1 MRSIRSHI
9 RAPFGVIAI
18 FLLCASI
25 FASLAIIH
33 NTSAA
38 FDFDNAEL
46 DAKNRSASYYVTLQG
61 CVQNNMYGTIDA
73 ENTNY
78 SPSSVN
84 WFDDNNAYGYI
95 YTEGKT
101 DCRDVMIKALTLW
114 DITPEAFLKGL
125 KYEQKSST
133 SYKWTGTGD
142 GNARRSNFE
151 SYVKSVLATSNPADA
166 GAAAEYQRYS
176 TWWQSQCV
184 VKSFGDISALTDD
197 VIKERINSGYTE
209 STGTYSSNKYVKIK
223 QPDGKEWGYSYKH
236 KASSSSGRGGA
247 AAFSYTT
254 YGYHTTAA
262 KATCDDTVSKL
273 GGSSLAA
280 YNTYSNALAVT
291 SICKSQ
297 GYQTITASSSNPVG
311 VYTLTACEN
320 GYANKSKPTY
330 CATTY
335 TPKTI
340 NYQGATIEN
349 TQKAEQDACLYGRSI
364 TPEQLAAAV
373 NGIVDSDIPPPDGGG
388 GDDTATSCVVDG
400 IGWMVCP
407 LLNAF
412 GGLSDA
418 MYGWIDSVLRLQPL
432 SLSSESPQFIAWQS
446 IRNIAN
452 VLLVIAFLVI
462 IFSQLTSMGV
472 SNYGVK
478 KTLPRLVIVA
488 LAINTSFY
496 LMAIAVDLTN
506 IIGVGLHSI
515 FSTLAPDADAST
527 MNAAGV
533 IGALVTGTG
542 TAIVAGTAITF
553 AAASAGSFST
563 LALMALPVIGVAI
576 LGLLAAV
583 ATLFIRNA
591 LVVVLIV
598 ISPLAFAAYLLPNT
612 QSLFA
617 KWRKLFISMLVL
629 FPMAALL
636 FGGSKF
642 AASVIVT
649 ADQPLS
655 ALAAIFIMAVPL
667 GMLPWLVKSSNSLLG
682 NIGGR
687 LSGLA
692 SKARNPLTRATQGAV
707 DKSKAASLAGRRNM
721 FGFKQKPGRTNMAQR
736 MNNRRM
742 SREAEIGNLKGESE
756 ENWREMAIS
765 GTGGGK
771 NGKAAARAQAALKGQ
786 QDHSTRKGRNDA
798 RAQEMHTARINTPGS
813 VIGQMDTEAR
823 EAKLATA
830 RNEAQTQARFDQRVQ
845 NSAAL
850 TNTQQATRRAEE
862 VSKTVKA
869 EQDHA
874 FEQVK
879 STDAT
884 LLGLRDRQADAQLK
898 TAALTEQSAVQ
909 TQRRQQADPGLLDVR
924 LATEASKKERGALDQ
939 QITEQVAAAGT
950 TAGAAELIANGVSS
964 STISQ
969 LQDAHESQADSQ
981 LRTAAYTEQASAET
995 ERRQM
1000 SDLDLVNTRLGTE
1013 ASKRERG
1020 ALNQQVSQMVEE
1032 GSTQDGGDAL
1042 VSMGV
1047 DQGIVDSLRTSQ
1059 VTSSIASS
1067 ATNSAKNV
1075 QQVEYAKQ
1083 IEASAPMAAAAGGI
1097 DPQGMDRVVAG
1108 AKSVITDVVNK
1119 AIGMEKST
1127 MSYTAVTDSPTGE
1140 PGLASIYSNGGV
1152 DTSGKP
1158 LVSAERRAA
1167 AAGQIFKV
1175 GSDEQILQML
1185 NDVSAMPTNTPDERE
1200 AKKLIMQQIA
1210 ADMGSRKPTALG
1222 AADVSALARGD
1233 YSGVI
1238 EDKIGARFSAG
1249 KISPENLYA
1258 TSADELQRMITV
1270 FSSGYTPATPEAAA
1284 NIAELKTQIEVYKTS
1299 PTFKPASPEIAA
1311 LINKLEAEL

>member
-142 GNARRSNFE
+142 GNTRRSNFE

-786 QDHSTRKGRNDA
+786 QDHSTLKGRNDA

-830 RNEAQTQARFDQRVQ
+830 RNEAQTQQRFDQHVQ
-845 NSAAL
+845 ANQGL
-850 TNTQQATRRAEE
+850 TQTLQDTRRAEE
-862 VSKTVKA
+862 TSKTVKA

-874 FEQVK
+874 FEQLK
-879 STDAT
+879 STDPA
-884 LLGLRDRQADAQLK
+884 LRGLRDRQADAQLK
-898 TAALTEQSAVQ
+898 TTALAEQSAVE
-909 TQRRQQADPGLLDVR
+909 TQRRQKVVPGLLDVR

-939 QITEQVAAAGT
+939 EIGQMVAEASSAKG
-950 TAGAAELIANGVSS
+950 GAELIANGVDAATVLQIQNAQVQSAVATSATAAAQRVQQGELTEAIKQNTNGIATDMAGIDDTHGEALVTAQAIETQRKAYESNVTAYSIQHRDSGVGTTALSLIAQSKDAQGNALPANTYTTEEREAAGRAVVDSGNIDEVKPYVDYLSTALANASTPEEEATVRNLQKAFGEKISS
-964 STISQ
+964 SPAKPMGLGPGEIE
-969 LQDAHESQADSQ
+969 A
-981 LRTAAYTEQASAET
+981 LR
-995 ERRQM
+995 
-1000 SDLDLVNTRLGTE
+1000 NG
-1013 ASKRERG
+1013 
-1020 ALNQQVSQMVEE
+1020 
-1032 GSTQDGGDAL
+1032 
-1042 VSMGV
+1042 
-1047 DQGIVDSLRTSQ
+1047 
-1059 VTSSIASS
+1059 
-1067 ATNSAKNV
+1067 
-1075 QQVEYAKQ
+1075 EYATPSLT
-1083 IEASAPMAAAAGGI
+1083 ANAAAALTPAQIQTPPTSLQSANGI
-1097 DPQGMDRVVAG
+1097 QTFNTL
-1108 AKSVITDVVNK
+1108 I
-1119 AIGMEKST
+1119 EK
-1127 MSYTAVTDSPTGE
+1127 G
-1140 PGLASIYSNGGV
+1140 
-1152 DTSGKP
+1152 
-1158 LVSAERRAA
+1158 VSADAWSSMDKNDMYEITRI
-1167 AAGQIFKV
+1167 AGDGVLPQARKDTMIDSIKTSLTDPRISV
-1175 GSDEQILQML
+1175 RIK
-1185 NDVSAMPTNTPDERE
+1185 ERE
-1200 AKKLIMQQIA
+1200 
-1210 ADMGSRKPTALG
+1210 RKILRDLYSTLG
-1222 AADVSALARGD
+1222 GDVTGL
-1233 YSGVI
+1233 
-1238 EDKIGARFSAG
+1238 
-1249 KISPENLYA
+1249 P
-1258 TSADELQRMITV
+1258 
-1270 FSSGYTPATPEAAA
+1270 A
-1284 NIAELKTQIEVYKTS
+1284 NIQNI
-1299 PTFKPASPEIAA
+1299 P
-1311 LINKLEAEL
+1311 